1 MNLSFSK
8 FRVKCFQTFS
18 EYTLTYFNLFSFKL
32 NEHLSEFRDTSQK
45 MQNKYPI
52 LQSVCQILRIV
63 SEISKAIHFRE
74 WKIDSAP
81 YSRAFAEVIGEAA
94 EGCKA
99 GSRTAARSLA
109 SPAASR
115 SVPTPARK
123 PCSTV
128 GTSPKA
134 TSSLPAY
141 SFTMEFQ
148 PGA

>member
-18 EYTLTYFNLFSFKL
+18 EYILTFFKLFSFKL

-63 SEISKAIHFRE
+63 SESSKAIHFRK

-81 YSRAFAEVIGEAA
+81 YGAFAEVIVAAA
-94 EGCKA
+94 EGCQA